1 MYNENDQEVIQNI
14 IQISVLLFVC
24 VRLHL
29 HRDPRSEAEGVFEDG
44 CFGKAYVLIPA
55 SRHRR
60 IVVVCRLRLLGSANS
75 LLWAVSLVQNDT
87 QSFRTSLRGTFR
99 IFPSAHP

>member
-29 HRDPRSEAEGVFEDG
+29 HREPCSEAEGVFEDG
-44 CFGKAYVLIPA
+44 CFGKAYVLVPA
-55 SRHRR
+55 
-60 IVVVCRLRLLGSANS
+60 VVELFEDLL
-75 LLWAVSLVQNDT
+75 LLVGEGLFQVLVMPCHI
-87 QSFRTSLRGTFR
+87 SE
-99 IFPSAHP
+99 

>member
-29 HRDPRSEAEGVFEDG
+29 HREPCSEAEGVFEDG
-44 CFGKAYVLIPA
+44 CFGDSHILTPAIMELFEYLLLLVCEGLCQVLVMPCHI
-55 SRHRR
+55 SE
-60 IVVVCRLRLLGSANS
+60 
-75 LLWAVSLVQNDT
+75 
-87 QSFRTSLRGTFR
+87 
-99 IFPSAHP
+99 

>member
-29 HRDPRSEAEGVFEDG
+29 HREPCSEAEGVFEDG
-44 CFGKAYVLIPA
+44 CFGKAYVLVPA
-55 SRHRR
+55 
-60 IVVVCRLRLLGSANS
+60 IVVLFEDLL
-75 LLWAVSLVQNDT
+75 LLVGEGFLQVLVM
-87 QSFRTSLRGTFR
+87 
-99 IFPSAHP
+99 P

>member
-29 HRDPRSEAEGVFEDG
+29 HREPCSEAEGVFEDG
-44 CFGKAYVLIPA
+44 CFGKAYVLVLA
-55 SRHRR
+55 
-60 IVVVCRLRLLGSANS
+60 VVELFEDLL
-75 LLWAVSLVQNDT
+75 LLVGEGLFQVLVLPCHISEQ
-87 QSFRTSLRGTFR
+87 LL
-99 IFPSAHP
+99 HLL